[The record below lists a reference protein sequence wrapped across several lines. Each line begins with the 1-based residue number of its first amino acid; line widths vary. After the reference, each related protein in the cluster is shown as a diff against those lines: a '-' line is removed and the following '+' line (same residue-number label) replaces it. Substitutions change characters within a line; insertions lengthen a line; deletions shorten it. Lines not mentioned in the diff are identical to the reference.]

1 MHECEDYAKDELTGP
16 DAIPHSCMY
25 ICIKKATLLAQR
37 LREII
42 VIPFTDTRNLG
53 TETNFWKNNQE
64 YRYV

>member
-1 MHECEDYAKDELTGP
+1 MHEYEDYAKDKLTGP
-16 DAIPHSCMY
+16 DAIPHSCVY

-42 VIPFTDTRNLG
+42 VMPFTDTRNLG
-53 TETNFWKNNQE
+53 TGTNFWKNDQE